1 MKRTILILSLG
12 VLLAA
17 VGLTSCGGNETS
29 IGQPSI
35 HFTEDYVDVGIV
47 PPGISLDYSFR
58 FTNEGDAPL
67 IITDATIRVLEG
79 C

>member
-1 MKRTILILSLG
+1 MKCTILILSLG
-12 VLLAA
+12 VLLAV

-35 HFTEDYVDVGIV
+35 HFAEDYVDVGIV
-47 PPGISLDYSFR
+47 PPGVSLDYSFH

-67 IITDATIRVLEG
+67 MITDAKILVLEG